1 MAIELFQ
8 TLDGGHRMLE
18 IAYWYRKRSRP
29 VAVITSILTSQSD
42 LHERTEMT
50 RFKDKTVLITGAAS
64 GMGLSATRRF
74 LDEGA
79 RVTMLDID
87 AATLEQ
93 VAAKFP
99 PDRVLVQ
106 VGDTARQETAANA
119 VKATV
124 ERFGGLDVLINNAG
138 IGSEGDITQTSAAD
152 FDRVM
157 AVNVSGYFH
166 MAKAALPELVK
177 TRGAIVM
184 TSSVS
189 GLGGDWEMFAY
200 NTSKGAVS
208 NMVRAMALD
217 AAKDGVRVN
226 AVNPSFTRTGM
237 TEDML
242 KDAELVAKFKERMP
256 LGAPEDPDG
265 VAAAMAFLASDDARL
280 ITGVNLPVD
289 AGLGASNGQP
299 PQ

>member
-1 MAIELFQ
+1 MN
-8 TLDGGHRMLE
+8 
-18 IAYWYRKRSRP
+18 
-29 VAVITSILTSQSD
+29 
-42 LHERTEMT
+42 
-50 RFKDKTVLITGAAS
+50 RFKEKTVLVTGAAS

-74 LDEGA
+74 IDEGA
-79 RVTMLDID
+79 RVVMLDID
-87 AATLEQ
+87 EAGLKAA
-93 VAAKFP
+93 AAAFP
-99 PDRVLVQ
+99 ADRILLQ
-106 VGDTARQETAANA
+106 VGDTADQNTAAAA
-119 VKATV
+119 VKAAV
-124 ERFGGLDVLINNAG
+124 ERFGALHVLINNAG
-138 IGSEGDITQTSAAD
+138 VASEGDIMQTSEED
-152 FDRVM
+152 FARVM
-157 AVNVSGYFH
+157 AVNVAGYFH
-166 MAKAALPELVK
+166 MAKAAMPELVK

-189 GLGGDWEMFAY
+189 GLGGDWKMFAY

-226 AVNPSFTRTGM
+226 AVNPSFTKTGM

-242 KDAELVAKFKERMP
+242 KDAELVEKFKERMP

-289 AGLGASNGQP
+289 AGLRASNGQP

>member
-1 MAIELFQ
+1 M
-8 TLDGGHRMLE
+8 
-18 IAYWYRKRSRP
+18 SRF
-29 VAVITSILTSQSD
+29 A
-42 LHERTEMT
+42 
-50 RFKDKTVLITGAAS
+50 DKTVIVTGAAS

-79 RVTMLDID
+79 RVAMLDID
-87 AATLEQ
+87 EASLRK
-93 VAAKFP
+93 VAAELP
-99 PDRVLVQ
+99 QDRILVHA
-106 VGDTARQETAANA
+106 GDTADKAVAAAA

-124 ERFGGLDVLINNAG
+124 ARFGGLDVLINNAG
-138 IGSEGDITQTSAAD
+138 VASEGDIMHTSEAD
-152 FDRVM
+152 FERVM
-157 AVNVSGYFH
+157 AVNVTGYFH
-166 MAKAALPELVK
+166 MAKAAMPELVK
-177 TRGAIVM
+177 ARGAIVM

-226 AVNPSFTRTGM
+226 AVNPSFTKTGM

-242 KDAELVAKFKERMP
+242 QDETLVAKFKERMP

-289 AGLGASNGQP
+289 AGLRASNGQP
-299 PQ
+299 RM